1 LHAGPN
7 GTPKS
12 ARLGGLEQ
20 LLAGPPEAAASSQP
34 PFAFFADSCRGRSGS
49 MKAPDYHVEVDD
61 QYYSVPFALLRETVD
76 ARFTD
81 STIEVFHKGKRIASH
96 MRSLIAHKHTTIP
109 EHMPSNH
116 RRHAE

>member
-34 PFAFFADSCRGRSGS
+34 PFAFLPIVAAVDPDP

-61 QYYSVPFALLRETVD
+61 HYSVPFALLRETVD

-81 STIEVFHKGKRIASH
+81 STIEVFHKGKRPATCA
-96 MRSLIAHKHTTIP
+96 R
-109 EHMPSNH
+109 
-116 RRHAE
+116 